1 MATIA
6 VKQPETGAKE
16 RFYRY
21 FQQEVTGEPVSNQ
34 VVSETSMPDIKTV

>member
-21 FQQEVTGEPVSNQ
+21 FQQEVTGELVPSQ
-34 VVSETSMPDIKTV
+34 VVSGSSMPDIQTV